1 MRTQCGFRRVQGIS
15 MGDLYER
22 IYDLDNIFAAW
33 DEVQK
38 GKRTKKAFQ
47 KLSLRKEEVLISI
60 QNDLIWQT
68 YKPGAC
74 HYFTVYEPK
83 KRNIAAPSLYDR
95 LVHHAAMRQLMPLF
109 ESYYHDS
116 SFACRIGKGSLAAC
130 QRYSE
135 MQRKAIA
142 KFGFH
147 YWYISMDLKGYF
159 ASINHAIL
167 KSLLRRLIHDD
178 QVIWLLDQI
187 IDSFE
192 PGIPLGFLP
201 SQQEANLVG
210 TYIDYFVTDISG
222 YPEYVRYMDDN
233 RICCG
238 SEEQAHEL
246 LEAIDRM
253 TWSKLDLR
261 LSPSKTFIKQFH
273 GKDTFCSYVCCPH
286 HLEPKPETVKRNLRR
301 VRKKREL
308 VDQGL
313 MPIEE
318 LQSSTQDFLAY
329 MKWCSWTDGAR
340 QVIKASG
347 LRIIRDRKGLVATS
361 EPRPK
366 MSA

>member
-1 MRTQCGFRRVQGIS
+1 
-15 MGDLYER
+15 
-22 IYDLDNIFAAW
+22 
-33 DEVQK
+33 
-38 GKRTKKAFQ
+38 
-47 KLSLRKEEVLISI
+47 
-60 QNDLIWQT
+60 
-68 YKPGAC
+68 
-74 HYFTVYEPK
+74 
-83 KRNIAAPSLYDR
+83 
-95 LVHHAAMRQLMPLF
+95 
-109 ESYYHDS
+109 
-116 SFACRIGKGSLAAC
+116 
-130 QRYSE
+130 
-135 MQRKAIA
+135 
-142 KFGFH
+142 
-147 YWYISMDLKGYF
+147 MDLKGYF

-347 LRIIRDRKGLVATS
+347 LRIIRGRKGLVATA